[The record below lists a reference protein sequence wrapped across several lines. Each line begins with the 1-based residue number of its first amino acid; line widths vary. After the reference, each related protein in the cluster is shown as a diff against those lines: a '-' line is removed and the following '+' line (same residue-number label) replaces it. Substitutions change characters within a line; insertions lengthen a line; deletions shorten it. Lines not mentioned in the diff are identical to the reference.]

1 MRTVGIKLADGS
13 FYPIMEEG
21 SAQTKKLELTTAND
35 NQTCVMVDLYR
46 SKTCSMDDAEYI
58 DTLKIENLNAHQ
70 NGEPSISFDVGLD
83 ENGELSASIADP
95 ETGATSNSQITLVSR
110 TAEER
115 LVADDY
121 SISGEEQIEETSVE
135 EPLVEEEPVEEAA
148 EETDEKDNSDAVAA
162 GVVAGAGLLAAAG
175 IIAAN
180 NKKDEEPTEEVIEE
194 PAEEISEEAADE
206 TITED
211 DFTLGD
217 DSIAPVDESSGF
229 VADDTGADEIS
240 SDDTLP
246 DMDFDMPEETEAAPA
261 DETIAEDDSFDLP
274 DDTTQAADDKFDL
287 SDNTTESA
295 DDSFD
300 LPDDTTESSD
310 DSFDL
315 PDDTTIPGDETI
327 LEDESFSTP
336 QELTDTSIDDDTDDF
351 FNDIDSEPAPAP
363 AEGLNFTGLYDKE
376 TEMGEPAAH
385 EEDDIKKKT
394 RAPVIICVVC
404 AIICIVATLLVL
416 LVLPGK
422 FNLRQKHA
430 DKKAQTAV
438 EKQAEAPSQ
447 EAAKPAAEEKKAE
460 PVPQAKE
467 NEVVVIEKAEEVK
480 PLPPPAA
487 QTKSKDVSYK
497 IKWGDTLWD
506 IADTYYKNPW
516 RYKKIAKY
524 NNIKNP
530 DHIISGTVIL
540 IPAE

>member
-13 FYPIMEEG
+13 FYPVMEEG

-83 ENGELSASIADP
+83 ENGELSYSIADP

-115 LVADDY
+115 LVTDDFAVDQPVVDEPA
-121 SISGEEQIEETSVE
+121 IGEETSVE
-135 EPLVEEEPVEEAA
+135 EPVVEEETQEDSGNGA
-148 EETDEKDNSDAVAA
+148 AVAA

-180 NKKDEEPTEEVIEE
+180 KNKDEETE
-194 PAEEISEEAADE
+194 E

-217 DSIAPVDESSGF
+217 NTIGTEEEITEPADDVTVADDSFDLPDDSTVADDNFDLGDDLSAPADESSGL
-229 VADDTGADEIS
+229 VADDTVTE
-240 SDDTLP
+240 DTLP
-246 DMDFDMPEETEAAPA
+246 DMDFDMPEETE
-261 DETIAEDDSFDLP
+261 
-274 DDTTQAADDKFDL
+274 
-287 SDNTTESA
+287 
-295 DDSFD
+295 
-300 LPDDTTESSD
+300 DTTEPVDEDATIADDASGFVADADTTIPDDQPLSD

-327 LEDESFSTP
+327 LEDESFTAP
-336 QELTDTSIDDDTDDF
+336 QELTENTDDDTDAF
-351 FNDIDSEPAPAP
+351 FNDIDSEPTPSP
-363 AEGLNFTGLYDKE
+363 AEGLDFNGLYDKE
-376 TEMGEPAAH
+376 TEMGESSTH

-404 AIICIVATLLVL
+404 AIICIVATILVL

-447 EAAKPAAEEKKAE
+447 EKAKPVEEKKAE
-460 PVPQAKE
+460 TVPQAKE

-487 QTKSKDVSYK
+487 EKKSKDVSYK